1 VNVGPVIAAIS
12 FVVAMGLAVTA
23 LVVAVSA
30 QRRISASRVRYR
42 GLWDDRERDLI
53 AVVAHQTSK
62 ITNLQNDLERVRVRL
77 SRTAEDVEQSLR
89 HVSVVRYDAF
99 GEMSGQR
106 SFSAAIV
113 DDQGDGLVISSIN
126 ARGESSTSAKGVLE
140 GLSEIALTLEEEQAL
155 AAVHQGRVA

>member
-1 VNVGPVIAAIS
+1 VNLGPITAGTPS
-12 FVVAMGLAVTA
+12 VVAIGLAVLA

-30 QRRISASRVRYR
+30 QRRISAIQARYR
-42 GLWDDRERDLI
+42 DLWDAREKDLI
-53 AVVAHQTSK
+53 AVVSHQTSK
-62 ITNLQNDLERVRVRL
+62 LTNLRNELERVRVRL
-77 SRTAEDVEQSLR
+77 SLTEDDVEQSLR

-126 ARGESSTSAKGVLE
+126 ARGESRTYAKGVLE
-140 GLSEIALTLEEEQAL
+140 GLSEITLTLEEEQAL
-155 AAVHQGRVA
+155 AGAHKRRVA

>member
-1 VNVGPVIAAIS
+1 VNLGPITAGTP
-12 FVVAMGLAVTA
+12 FVVAIGLAVLA

-30 QRRISASRVRYR
+30 QRRISAIQARYR
-42 GLWDDRERDLI
+42 DLWDDREKDLI
-53 AVVAHQTSK
+53 AVVSHQTSK
-62 ITNLQNDLERVRVRL
+62 ITNLQNELERVRVRL
-77 SRTAEDVEQSLR
+77 SLTADDVEQSLR

-126 ARGESSTSAKGVLE
+126 ARGESRTYAKGVLE
-140 GLSEIALTLEEEQAL
+140 GLSEITLTLEEEQAL
-155 AAVHQGRVA
+155 AGAHKGRVA